1 MINNIFQEINNDIL
15 NVQTKNIKN
24 KNYFYLKLFVIIILF
39 IIIYKN

>member
-15 NVQTKNIKN
+15 NVQTKK
-24 KNYFYLKLFVIIILF
+24 KNYFYLKLVVIIILF